1 MRQALDQFQRNV
13 DGVRALAGVVTSI
26 KTMTTSAV
34 DLSDVMRAE
43 LVLAVS
49 ALDHFIHEVA
59 RCGMLEVHRG
69 NRPPTD
75 AYQAFRIPLGAVRTG
90 LSDLTRDDWLD
101 SAIRQ
106 AQSLSTFQRPDNIA
120 DALRLISPVKL
131 WDEVAKQL
139 GLASAEVKRRL
150 QLVVDRRNKI
160 AHEADLDPLN
170 PGVRWPI
177 DEQMVDDAITFIHSL
192 GLAIHKVIEGPTGVK
207 SKRLLLDAFL
217 GLLANRLEDAKRRT
231 L

>member
-13 DGVRALAGVVTSI
+13 DGVRALAGVVSSI

-34 DLSDVMRAE
+34 DLSDVLRAE

-49 ALDHFIHEVA
+49 VLDHFIHELT
-59 RCGMLEVHRG
+59 RRGMLEVHRG

-75 AYQAFRIPLGAVRTG
+75 AYQTFRIPLGAVRTG

-131 WDEVAKQL
+131 WDEVAKEL
-139 GLASAEVKRRL
+139 GLSPAEVKREL
-150 QLVVDRRNKI
+150 QLIVDRRNKI

-177 DEQMVDDAITFIHSL
+177 DEQMCDGAIEFIRRL
-192 GLAIHKVIEGPTGVK
+192 GLAIYEVIEEPHDA
-207 SKRLLLDAFL
+207 SKRRLLVTFL
-217 GLLANRLEDAKRRT
+217 RLLQSVVEGKRRRA
-231 L
+231 